1 MRLFKLFFNHYDD
14 KKETISGSCSIEEE
28 EEGDVIFD
36 MQIVS

>member
-28 EEGDVIFD
+28 EGDVIFD

>member
-1 MRLFKLFFNHYDD
+1 MRLSKLFVNHYDD
-14 KKETISGSCSIEEE
+14 KKETISGSCSQEE